1 MTTPQQ
7 PAQAPVAAPAQPP
20 QPPTGQWQADEGQVV
35 SPAGQAFEVIDPT
48 PEPAAPEPGPT
59 APPEQPEPEAVS
71 EPEPEPEWVDPDS
84 DWPHQWLDFHGD
96 RLAVRLPQ
104 AAQILG
110 LQYAVKTGRSEEY
123 LLERMNK
130 FLTNQI
136 APASYERLLD
146 RMQDPDGGYGAGIT
160 WELINE
166 LSKLSSEQV
175 QAETV
180 AAAEAVTT
188 QAGGA

>member
-7 PAQAPVAAPAQPP
+7 PAAPVAAPPP
-20 QPPTGQWQADEGQVV
+20 QPAGQWQADESQVV
-35 SPAGQAFEVIDPT
+35 SPAGQTFEVIDPT

-136 APASYERLLD
+136 APASYERFLD